1 MVSGKPKLSEGDR
14 DYIAK
19 QTSMT
24 PSEVEIEYEN
34 FIRKHPD
41 GKILKQDFSHE
52 LRSVVPYVNCLKLEK
67 LVFEV
72 FDKNH
77 DGFIGKSTF

>member
-1 MVSGKPKLSEGDR
+1 MCKSCRKGLQFYLNQSQRTVKVN
-14 DYIAK
+14 Y
-19 QTSMT
+19 
-24 PSEVEIEYEN
+24 EI
-34 FIRKHPD
+34 FIKKHPD

-52 LRSVVPYVNCLKLEK
+52 LRSVIPYANCLKLEK

-77 DGFIGKSTF
+77 DGFIGKSIF